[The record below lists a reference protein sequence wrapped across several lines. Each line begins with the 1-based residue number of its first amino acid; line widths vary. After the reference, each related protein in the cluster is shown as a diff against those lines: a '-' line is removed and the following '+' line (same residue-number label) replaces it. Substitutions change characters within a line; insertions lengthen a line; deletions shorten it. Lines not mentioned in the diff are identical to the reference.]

1 MNALTAVQN
10 NAVDSGQDYSGFT
23 FIPSAQSPRLLELTF
38 TEQTTKQFLEQVAE
52 WPVQALEYKS
62 FLRFRVGKILD
73 DLCANQL
80 QPLLLKTLLNRA
92 EGALLI
98 NAVGIDDVAQADEMV
113 KLATAVAHLIGR
125 SNFDAMSGQYYARFV
140 VKNID
145 NSDSYLRQPHRVMEL
160 HNDGTYVEEIT
171 DYVLMMKI
179 DEQNMQGGNSLLLH
193 LDDWEHL
200 DHYFRHPLA
209 RRPMRFAAPPSKNVS
224 KDVFHPVFDVDQ
236 QGRPVM
242 RYIDQFVQPKDFEE
256 GVWLSELSDAIETS
270 KGILSVPVP
279 VGKFLLI
286 NNLFWLHGREREPN
300 ITGLGGIFVPS
311 SGIVSYRE
319 VTAAMAKIFQDRG
332 GEIIYN
338 AEVSALNEHKNGVV
352 IRTSQGGEYEASTL
366 ISCSGLMAD
375 RLVKMLGL
383 EPGFIICPFRG
394 EYFRLAPE
402 HNQIVNH
409 LIYPIP
415 DPAMPFL
422 GVHLTRMIDGSVTVG
437 PNAVLAF
444 KREGYRKRDFSF
456 SDTLEI
462 LGSSGIRRVL
472 QNHLRS
478 GLGEMKN
485 SLCKSGYLRLVQK
498 YCPRL
503 SLSDLQ
509 PWPAGVRAQ
518 AVSPDGKLIDDFL
531 FVTTPRTIHTC
542 NAPSPAATSAIPIG
556 AHIVSKVQTL
566 LASQSNHGRTLR
578 AARSVDALH
587 AAFNQ

>member
-1 MNALTAVQN
+1 MYDFVIIGGGIIGMSTAMQLIDVYPD
-10 NAVDSGQDYSGFT
+10 AR
-23 FIPSAQSPRLLELTF
+23 IALLEK
-38 TEQTTKQFLEQVAE
+38 ESAPACHQTGHNSGVIHAGVYYTPGSLKAQFCLA
-52 WPVQALEYKS
+52 
-62 FLRFRVGKILD
+62 G
-73 DLCANQL
+73 
-80 QPLLLKTLLNRA
+80 NRA
-92 EGALLI
+92 TKAFCDQNGIRYDNCGKMLVATSDLEMERMRALWERTAA
-98 NAVGIDDVAQADEMV
+98 NGIEREWLNADE
-113 KLATAVAHLIGR
+113 L
-125 SNFDAMSGQYYARFV
+125 
-140 VKNID
+140 
-145 NSDSYLRQPHRVMEL
+145 
-160 HNDGTYVEEIT
+160 
-171 DYVLMMKI
+171 
-179 DEQNMQGGNSLLLH
+179 
-193 LDDWEHL
+193 
-200 DHYFRHPLA
+200 
-209 RRPMRFAAPPSKNVS
+209 
-224 KDVFHPVFDVDQ
+224 
-236 QGRPVM
+236 
-242 RYIDQFVQPKDFEE
+242 
-256 GVWLSELSDAIETS
+256 
-270 KGILSVPVP
+270 
-279 VGKFLLI
+279 
-286 NNLFWLHGREREPN
+286 REREPN

-311 SGIVSYRE
+311 SGIVSYRD
-319 VTAAMAKIFQDRG
+319 VTAAMAKIFQSRG

-338 AEVSALNEHKNGVV
+338 AEVSGLNEHKNGVV
-352 IRTSQGGEYEASTL
+352 IRTRQGGEYEASTL

-542 NAPSPAATSAIPIG
+542 NVFFPAATSAIPIG
-556 AHIVSKVQTL
+556 AYIVSKVQTL
-566 LASQSNHGRTLR
+566 LASQSNPGRTLR